1 LRAVPAKSRSPAA
14 PVTWRDG
21 VHLTGTPIWCDA
33 RRRRGV
39 CFVSSAEN
47 VGADHGQLIA
57 TPQTL
62 ALIGAKHQLG
72 VPLHRPFTL
81 GTLRLELIP
90 SGRGFGAAALHV
102 DLGGHSVLYAG
113 AIRGAAVRAADA
125 VIVASPLAEPAVH
138 VDTPRDAAAK
148 LVAWARGAK
157 SPVVGVAS
165 LLDAVEIAG
174 ALAEAGLTVAGTK
187 SLREAAVRADLP
199 AIGAK
204 GDVFIKVEGDRARL
218 PAGHTAMHVDPRTWP
233 LVASDRELLA
243 WIEQTRA
250 RSVFVTGAGAER
262 IATAIGPRARV
273 LGPPRQMS
281 LFR

>member
-1 LRAVPAKSRSPAA
+1 LRAVVRKSRSPAA

-47 VGADHGQLIA
+47 GGAEHGQLIA

-62 ALIGAKHQLG
+62 ALIGASDGQLG
-72 VPLHRPFTL
+72 VPLHKPFTL

-102 DLGGHSVLYAG
+102 DMGGHSVLYAG
-113 AIRGAAVRAADA
+113 AIRGADVRAADA
-125 VIVASPLAEPAVH
+125 VVVASPLAEPGA
-138 VDTPRDAAAK
+138 PPPDAAAK
-148 LVAWARGAK
+148 LAAWVREQK
-157 SPVVGVAS
+157 SAVVGVAS
-165 LLDAVEIAG
+165 VLDGVTVAT
-174 ALAEAGLTVAGTK
+174 ALAEAGLVVAGTK
-187 SLREAAVRADLP
+187 SLRDAAARAELP
-199 AIGAK
+199 AIAAK
-204 GDVFIKVEGDRARL
+204 GDVLIKVEGDRTRL
-218 PAGHTAMHVDPRTWP
+218 PAGHAAWHVDARTWP

-243 WIEQTRA
+243 WIEHTRA
-250 RSVFVTGAGAER
+250 GQVFVTGAGAER
-262 IATAIGPRARV
+262 IASAIGPRARV